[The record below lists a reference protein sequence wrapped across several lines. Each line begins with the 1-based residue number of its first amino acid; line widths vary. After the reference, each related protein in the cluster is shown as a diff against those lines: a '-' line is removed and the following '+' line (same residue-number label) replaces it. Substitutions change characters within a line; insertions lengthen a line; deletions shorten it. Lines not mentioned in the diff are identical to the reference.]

1 MAIKIRLKRIG
12 KKKQSYYRIV
22 VADIR
27 SPRDG
32 RLIEELGIYDPNQNP
47 AKVDI
52 NKERL
57 QYWMGNGA
65 SATPTVENIL
75 KSRPQTKS

>member
-12 KKKQSYYRIV
+12 KKKQGYYRIV

-32 RLIEELGIYDPNQNP
+32 RLIEEIGTYNPNQNP
-47 AKVDI
+47 AKVEV

-57 QYWMGNGA
+57 QYWIGNGA
-65 SATPTVENIL
+65 KATPTVANIL

>member
-1 MAIKIRLKRIG
+1 MAIKIRLKRTG

-22 VADIR
+22 VADVR

-32 RLIEELGIYDPNQNP
+32 RLIEEIGIYNPNQNP
-47 AKVDI
+47 AKVEVK
-52 NKERL
+52 KERL

-65 SATPTVENIL
+65 TATPTVENIL
-75 KSRPQTKS
+75 KSRPKAK

>member
-1 MAIKIRLKRIG
+1 MAIRIRLKRIG

-32 RLIEELGIYDPNQNP
+32 RLIEEIGIYNPNQNP

-52 NKERL
+52 KKERL
-57 QYWMGNGA
+57 EYWMANGA
-65 SATPTVENIL
+65 SATPTVANIL
-75 KSRPQTKS
+75 KSRPKAK